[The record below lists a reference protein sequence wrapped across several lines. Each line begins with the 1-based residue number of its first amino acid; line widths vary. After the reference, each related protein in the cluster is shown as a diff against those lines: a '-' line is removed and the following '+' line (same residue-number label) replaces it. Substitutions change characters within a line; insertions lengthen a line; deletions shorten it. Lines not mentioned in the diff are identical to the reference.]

1 MEFES
6 RLIPILRDGVDI
18 IKMVLFKQ
26 LKIYLAHKYP
36 GRETAYISKL
46 SGAIINDIFCIETS
60 EESSATFRK
69 ENISKIRKGT
79 KNIATEFEEMRIP
92 LTDALR
98 VQFLCDSLEG
108 IDNPFILTHAK
119 ELDILLVD
127 REIPLPKHF
136 MELVRALGRK
146 FNVLHETGTA

>member
-6 RLIPILRDGVDI
+6 KLIPILRDGVDV
-18 IKMVLFKQ
+18 IKMILFKQ
-26 LKIYLAHKYP
+26 LKTYLARKYP
-36 GRETAYISKL
+36 GKETACISKL
-46 SGAIINDIFCIETS
+46 SGAIINDLFCIDTS
-60 EESSATFRK
+60 EEPFATFKK
-69 ENISKIRKGT
+69 ENISMIRKET

-108 IDNPFILTHAK
+108 IDNPLILKYAK
-119 ELDILLVD
+119 ELGILLAD

-146 FNVLHETGTA
+146 FNILHETGTA